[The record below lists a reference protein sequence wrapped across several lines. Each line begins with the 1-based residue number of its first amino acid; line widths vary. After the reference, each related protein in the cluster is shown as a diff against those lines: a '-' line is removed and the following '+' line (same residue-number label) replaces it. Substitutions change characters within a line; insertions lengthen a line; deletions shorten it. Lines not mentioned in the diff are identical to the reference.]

1 MKSMFLP
8 WSRKVDGMWK
18 QIHSL
23 KVIQTGID
31 TTHSDIVWL
40 NRLKFVNN
48 TIVIPNKQLLHL
60 E

>member
-48 TIVIPNKQLLHL
+48 TIVIPNKPLLHL